1 MRVVVWC
8 FAQYLWD
15 SEGNIKRQ
23 KQGLKGGAI
32 EASPPVA
39 ITRPWMTS
47 NAPTLAKSFAS
58 PPLAAIMANL
68 CNESAA
74 NPTL

>member
-1 MRVVVWC
+1 MVVRC
-8 FAQYLWD
+8 FAKYIWD
-15 SEGNIKRQ
+15 SEGNIEGQ
-23 KQGLKGGAI
+23 QQGLKGGAI
-32 EASPPVA
+32 EASPRVT
-39 ITRPWMTS
+39 ITRTWMTS